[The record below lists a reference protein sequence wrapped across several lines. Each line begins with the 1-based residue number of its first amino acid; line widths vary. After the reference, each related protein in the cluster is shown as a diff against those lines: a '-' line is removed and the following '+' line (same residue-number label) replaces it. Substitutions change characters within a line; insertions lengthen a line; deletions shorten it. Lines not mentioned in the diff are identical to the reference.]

1 MLKEV
6 SRNKFVVYR
15 NNLGKDA
22 RRGGGTY
29 LFLKLKTRAGPNDNK
44 GLYMMSSVSV
54 CLTLYD

>member
-15 NNLGKDA
+15 NNLGEDA

-29 LFLKLKTRAGPNDNK
+29 LFLKLKTRAGPNNDK
-44 GLYMMSSVSV
+44 GLFMMSSVSV
-54 CLTLYD
+54 CLALHD